1 MIGCLIG
8 ESILNKVPKEKLSP
22 ELQLSYC
29 KQQGLYTF
37 ESTCRL
43 EQKVCRSRKIV
54 LAHPVLWEF
63 CGKSKNMKTVIKAQ
77 IVGTIFLML
86 VCATGHAQEKNRI
99 FTGKVV
105 EISSG
110 QPVVYATVLIADS
123 VTQQAITGTTTLEDG
138 TFSLETNAD
147 NYYIEISFIGFE
159 KKILQAPSSDGE
171 TTDLGTIE
179 IAEDAQQLD
188 EVVVEGEVSQ
198 TVFKLDKRVFNVGKD
213 LSSAGA
219 SALEV
224 LNNVPSVN
232 VNIEGQISLRGS
244 QGVQVLINGK
254 PSILTSDENNAL
266 GTITADMIDRVEVIT
281 NPSAKYDAEG
291 TSGIINIIIKK
302 EEERG
307 LNGSVS
313 VNTGAP
319 NNHSIG
325 VSLNRR
331 TEKLNLFSQL
341 GAGYRELPNEIT
353 VRNTDLTTGNTIL
366 STGDEFRNEAFY
378 NFILGAD
385 YYISPTSVIT
395 LSGNVALEVEDQP
408 SATSFAAIDGDGNTT
423 SEWER
428 TEVTDARNPKFQY
441 ELQYKKDFEDDEDH
455 DLLFSALGN
464 FFGKDQSSDFIDN
477 TLSGE
482 NRDAEQFT
490 RTDFKES
497 VFTFKLD
504 YTRPFS
510 ETFSFETGAQYILN
524 DVSNDFEVQNLEN
537 GQFITDPGL
546 TNIFEFDQNVLGVYG
561 TASYE
566 GKKWGLKAGMRL
578 ENTDVGTFL
587 VNTNEANDQNYTN
600 LFPSVHTSYKFSEK
614 VSLQAGY
621 SKRIYRP
628 RLWDLNPFF
637 NIRNNFN
644 IRQGNPNL
652 LPEFTD
658 SYEVTGIFFVG
669 KTPLNLGVYH
679 RYTTDIIERISIFEN
694 NVNITRPENIG
705 TNNAWGLEFN
715 TKYSPAKWLTF
726 NVDFNYNTFARE
738 GIFEGTVF
746 DFNADQWSSKLLT
759 KLKLPWDVDFEA
771 TGNYQSG
778 FQTVQGEVDDIAFL
792 DFGVRKKIMNGKA
805 VLNLSVRDAFASR
818 IRESQIAQNDFEVF
832 NRSFRARF
840 VSLGFSYGF
849 GKGEAMTYSGGRRR

>member
-1 MIGCLIG
+1 MKFITFQINKGPFFTLLICLFG
-8 ESILNKVPKEKLSP
+8 LAATAQQVPVTYK
-22 ELQLSYC
+22 
-29 KQQGLYTF
+29 
-37 ESTCRL
+37 
-43 EQKVCRSRKIV
+43 
-54 LAHPVLWEF
+54 
-63 CGKSKNMKTVIKAQ
+63 
-77 IVGTIFLML
+77 
-86 VCATGHAQEKNRI
+86 
-99 FTGKVV
+99 GKVV
-105 EISSG
+105 EKSSG
-110 QPVVYATVLIADS
+110 QPVAYATVMIGDKA
-123 VTQQAITGTTTLEDG
+123 TENAITGITTLEDG
-138 TFSLETNAD
+138 TFSIETGAGD
-147 NYYIEISFIGFE
+147 HFVEISFIGFE
-159 KKILQAPSSDGE
+159 TMGLEPKKSEGLV
-171 TTDLGTIE
+171 DLGIIE
-179 IAEDAQQLD
+179 MVEDAQQLE

-244 QGVQVLINGK
+244 TGVQVLINGK

-291 TSGIINIIIKK
+291 TSGIINIVIKK
-302 EEERG
+302 EEKRG
-307 LNGSVS
+307 FNGSVS

-319 NNHSIG
+319 NNHSVGI
-325 VSLNRR
+325 SLNRR
-331 TEKLNLFSQL
+331 TEKFNLFTQL

-353 VRNTDLTTGNTIL
+353 NRNTDLTTGTTIL
-366 STGDEFRNEAFY
+366 SSGEEFRNETFY
-378 NFILGAD
+378 NFILGTD
-385 YYISPTSVIT
+385 YYFSPTSVLT
-395 LSGNVALEVEDQP
+395 LSGNFALEIEDQP
-408 SATSFAAIDGDGNTT
+408 SATGFAALDNTGAFT

-464 FFGKDQSSDFIDN
+464 FFGKDQSSDFLDT

-482 NRDAEQFT
+482 NRDAEQAT

-504 YTRPFS
+504 YTKPFS
-510 ETFSFETGAQYILN
+510 DAFSLETGAQYILN
-524 DVSNDFEVQNLEN
+524 DVSNDFEVQNLEG
-537 GQFITDPGL
+537 GQLVTDPGL

-561 TASYE
+561 TAAYE
-566 GKKWGLKAGMRL
+566 GKKWGVKAGMRM
-578 ENTDVGTFL
+578 ENTALSTLL
-587 VNTNEANDQNYTN
+587 VTTEEANDQNYTN
-600 LFPSVHTSYKFSEK
+600 LFPSMHTSYKFSEK

-637 NIRNNFN
+637 NIRNNFD

-658 SYEVTGIFFVG
+658 SYEVTGIFFIG
-669 KTPLNLGVYH
+669 KTSLNLGVYH
-679 RYTTDIIERISIFEN
+679 RYTTDIIERISVFEN
-694 NVNITRPENIG
+694 NVNIRRPENIG
-705 TNNAWGLEFN
+705 TNNAYGVEFN
-715 TKYSPAKWLTF
+715 TKYSPANWLTF
-726 NVDFNYNTFARE
+726 NLDFNYNTFSRE
-738 GIFEGTVF
+738 GTLEGTVF
-746 DFNADQWSSKLLT
+746 DFSANQWSSKVLT
-759 KLKLPWDVDFEA
+759 KVKLPLGIDFET
-771 TGNYQSG
+771 TGNYLSAY
-778 FQTVQGEVDDIAFL
+778 QTVQGEIADMAFL
-792 DFGVRKKIMNGKA
+792 DFGLRKKIMKGKG

-818 IRESQIAQNDFEVF
+818 IRENRVTQETFELY

-840 VSLGFSYGF
+840 VAFGFSYGF
-849 GKGEAMTYSGGRRR
+849 GKGEAMQFTGAKRM